1 MTAGGVELAEGE
13 YELQTVVGED
23 AAAETAVTVLP
34 GGGFLVLDT
43 ALTPQLQ
50 AEGVA
55 RDMVRA
61 VQQARKDAGLQVS
74 DRIRTT
80 ITDTAEVV
88 AAVQENRELV
98 SGRRCRS
105 SSS

>member
-1 MTAGGVELAEGE
+1 
-13 YELQTVVGED
+13 
-23 AAAETAVTVLP
+23 
-34 GGGFLVLDT
+34 
-43 ALTPQLQ
+43 
-50 AEGVA
+50 
-55 RDMVRA
+55 MVRA

-98 SGRRCRS
+98 SGETLS
-105 SSS
+105 VELELLETPDPEQSGITVAVVASAGSEGAL